1 MKGNQDH
8 QNSNN
13 EVEDVMFKGHPHH
26 KSTSDEGA
34 LTDMCGR
41 DEEL

>member
-13 EVEDVMFKGHPHH
+13 EVEDIMFK
-26 KSTSDEGA
+26 SARDEGA
-34 LTDMCGR
+34 LVDMCGR